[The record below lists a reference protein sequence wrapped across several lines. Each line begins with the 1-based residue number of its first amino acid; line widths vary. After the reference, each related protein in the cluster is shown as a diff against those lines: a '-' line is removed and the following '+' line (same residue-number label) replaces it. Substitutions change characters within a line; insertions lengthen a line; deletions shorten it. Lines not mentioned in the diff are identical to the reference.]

1 VLLRAEGLVRTL
13 GTRRLFADVTLEVH
27 AGDRLGIVGP
37 NGAGKTTLLRLL
49 AGEEEPD
56 GGRIV
61 LPRGVRL
68 GRLRQE
74 VDPTIERPVRAE
86 AASALAHL
94 DALEAEWR
102 ALEQRM
108 VELGRRGEDL
118 APELAARYD
127 GLRARFELAEGF
139 SREARVARV
148 LAGLGFDEE
157 AAERPVRAFS
167 GGWLMRIELAKLLLS
182 EPDVLLLDEPTNHL
196 DLPAIEWL
204 EGFLAG
210 WRGAVVS
217 VSHDRTYLRRHVAR
231 IAELS
236 GGAIAVYPGNWD
248 RYQEAKAERR
258 EQDEARR
265 ANQAHRR
272 AELERFVERFRYKAS
287 KARQAQSRIKM
298 LERMDRD
305 ATPEAPREGPRLRLR
320 VPPPPRTGDPVVTL
334 DGVAQGYGETRVY
347 QGLEFR
353 VRRGERVALVGPNGA
368 GKSTLLRIVAGVV
381 PIERGVRKLGHEA
394 RLAFYAQHQL
404 ESLDPDRTVL
414 GELERA
420 ARLQDAPRLRGH
432 LGALLFSG
440 DDVEKPVR
448 VLSGGEK
455 ARLALAKLLLRPA
468 SLLVMDEPTN
478 HLDVAACE
486 VLEDA
491 LASWEGTL
499 LFVSHDRAFVN
510 AVATRV
516 VEVRAGRLREFSG
529 NYDDYLRACEAPD
542 ASAATRSS
550 AQGGRPASGAAAG
563 GGARSPQASEASAQR
578 GEAERS
584 SSGPK
589 ASEASAQRG
598 EAERSSSGPKAS
610 EAHQDA
616 GGAWQGH
623 RKDGLEGRP
632 PDPSANLRAPS
643 ALSPADARRAAKD
656 RRRTGEKAARQLA
669 RVEALIAE
677 REQALEALAWRLADP
692 EVLRDGE
699 RARAL
704 DGERATLRA
713 EVDALYAEWEGWA
726 AALEDAAPPAGTA

>member
-1 VLLRAEGLVRTL
+1 MLLRAEGLARTV

-49 AGEEEPD
+49 AGEDEPD
-56 GGRIV
+56 GGRLV
-61 LPRGVRL
+61 RPRGVRI

-74 VDPTIERPVRAE
+74 VDPSIERPVREE

-94 DALEAEWR
+94 DALEDEWR
-102 ALEQRM
+102 RLEERM
-108 VELGRRGEDL
+108 VALGRRGEDPT
-118 APELAARYD
+118 PELAERYD
-127 GLRARFELAEGF
+127 ALRARFALAEGF

-148 LAGLGFDEE
+148 LAGLGFDED
-157 AAERPVRAFS
+157 AAGRPVRAFS

-217 VSHDRTYLRRHVAR
+217 VSHDRTYLRRQVAR
-231 IAELS
+231 IAELA
-236 GGAIAVYPGNWD
+236 GGGLSVYAGNWD

-265 ANQAHRR
+265 TNEARRR
-272 AELERFVERFRYKAS
+272 AELERFVERFRAKAS

-298 LERMDRD
+298 LERMDRE
-305 ATPEAPREGPRLRLR
+305 AAPEARPDGPRLRLR
-320 VPPPPRTGDPVVTL
+320 IPAPPRAGDPVVAL
-334 DGVAQGYGETRVY
+334 EGVEQGYGDARVY

-368 GKSTLLRIVAGVV
+368 GKSTLLRIVAGTV
-381 PIERGVRKLGHEA
+381 PIDRGVRKLGHDV
-394 RLAFYAQHQL
+394 RLGFYAQHQL

-414 GELERA
+414 GELERV

-486 VLEDA
+486 VLEEA
-491 LASWEGTL
+491 LARWAGTL

-516 VEVRAGRLREFSG
+516 VEVRAGRVREFHG
-529 NYDDYLRACEAPD
+529 NYDDYL
-542 ASAATRSS
+542 AAV
-550 AQGGRPASGAAAG
+550 AA
-563 GGARSPQASEASAQR
+563 
-578 GEAERS
+578 EAEPR
-584 SSGPK
+584 G
-589 ASEASAQRG
+589 SAPEGRL
-598 EAERSSSGPKAS
+598 
-610 EAHQDA
+610 A
-616 GGAWQGH
+616 GGAA
-623 RKDGLEGRP
+623 GLPAAE
-632 PDPSANLRAPS
+632 
-643 ALSPADARRAAKD
+643 SPAGDARQQRE
-656 RRRTGEKAARQLA
+656 RRRAEEKAARQLA
-669 RVEALIAE
+669 RVEARIAE
-677 REQALEALAWRLADP
+677 REQALAALAWRRADP

-704 DGERATLRA
+704 DAEQAALRA
-713 EVDALYAEWEGWA
+713 EVESLYAEWEGWA
-726 AALEDAAPPAGTA
+726 AALEDAAPEGAA

>member
-1 VLLRAEGLVRTL
+1 MLLRAESLARTF
-13 GTRRLFADVTLEVH
+13 GDRRLFADVTLEVH

-56 GGRIV
+56 GGRV
-61 LPRGVRL
+61 VAARGVRI

-74 VDPTIERPVRAE
+74 VDPTIERPVREE
-86 AASALAHL
+86 AARALGHL

-102 ALEQRM
+102 RLEERM
-108 VELGRRGEDL
+108 VEHGRRGEDPP
-118 APELAARYD
+118 PELAARYD
-127 GLRARFELAEGF
+127 ALRARFALAEGF

-157 AAERPVRAFS
+157 AAGRPVRAFS
-167 GGWLMRIELAKLLLS
+167 GGWLMRVELAKLLLS
-182 EPDVLLLDEPTNHL
+182 EPEVLLLDEPTNHL

-231 IAELS
+231 IAELA
-236 GGAIAVYPGNWD
+236 GGTMAVYAGNWD

-265 ANQAHRR
+265 ENEARRR
-272 AELERFVERFRYKAS
+272 AEVERFVERFRYKAS
-287 KARQAQSRIKM
+287 KARQAQSRIKL
-298 LERMDRD
+298 LERMARD
-305 ATPEAPREGPRLRLR
+305 ATPEAAREGPRLRLR
-320 VPPPPRTGDPVVTL
+320 IPAPPRTGDPVVTL
-334 DGVAQGYGETRVY
+334 EGVEQGYGDTRVY
-347 QGLEFR
+347 RGLEFR

-381 PIERGVRKLGHEA
+381 PIDRGVRKLGHEA
-394 RLAFYAQHQL
+394 RVAFYAQHQL
-404 ESLDPDRTVL
+404 ESLDPERSVL

-440 DDVEKPVR
+440 DDVEKPVA

-486 VLEDA
+486 VLEEA
-491 LASWEGTL
+491 LAGSEGTL
-499 LFVSHDRAFVN
+499 LFVSHDRSFVN

-516 VEVRAGRLREFSG
+516 VEVRQGQLREFSG
-529 NYDDYLRACEAPD
+529 NYDDYLRALDPTTAAPEV
-542 ASAATRSS
+542 AAARSR
-550 AQGGRPASGAAAG
+550 AQGGHPASAAAG
-563 GGARSPQASEASAQR
+563 GGGAARSE
-578 GEAERS
+578 
-584 SSGPK
+584 PK
-589 ASEASAQRG
+589 ASA
-598 EAERSSSGPKAS
+598 
-610 EAHQDA
+610 AHQEA
-616 GGAWQGH
+616 PEARHRH
-623 RKDGLEGRP
+623 RKDAFEGRP
-632 PDPSANLRAPS
+632 SDPPASPRVEGGAPVS
-643 ALSPADARRAAKD
+643 PPPSPAEARRQARD
-656 RRRTGEKAARQLA
+656 RRRAEEKAARHLA
-669 RVEALIAE
+669 R
-677 REQALEALAWRLADP
+677 LETRIGACEKTLEELAWRRADP
-692 EVLRDGE
+692 AVLRDGE

-704 DGERATLRA
+704 DAEHGALRA
-713 EVDALYAEWEGWA
+713 ELDALYAEWETWA
-726 AALEDAAPPAGTA
+726 AALEDARPDAGGPR

>member
-1 VLLRAEGLVRTL
+1 VLLRAEALARTI

-37 NGAGKTTLLRLL
+37 NGAGKTTLLRML
-49 AGEEEPD
+49 AGEDAPD
-56 GGRIV
+56 TGRIV
-61 LPRGVRL
+61 VPRGVRV

-74 VDPTIERPVRAE
+74 MDPTVARPVRE
-86 AASALAHL
+86 EVSAALGHL
-94 DALEAEWR
+94 DALESEWR
-102 ALEQRM
+102 GLEVRM
-108 VELGRRGEDL
+108 ADLGARGEEPP
-118 APELAARYD
+118 PELAERYD
-127 GLRARFELAEGF
+127 ALHARFALADGF

-157 AAERPVRAFS
+157 AAGRPVGAFS
-167 GGWLMRIELAKLLLS
+167 GGWLMRIELAKLLLA
-182 EPDVLLLDEPTNHL
+182 EPEVLLLDEPTNHL

-210 WRGAVVS
+210 YRGAVVS

-236 GGAIAVYPGNWD
+236 AGALALYPGNWD
-248 RYQEAKAERR
+248 DYQEAKVLRR
-258 EQDEARR
+258 EQGEAQRANEAR
-265 ANQAHRR
+265 RR

-298 LERMDRD
+298 LERMDRE
-305 ATPEAPREGPRLRLR
+305 ATPEAQADAKRLRLR
-320 VPPPPRTGDPVVTL
+320 IPAPPRTSDVVVSL
-334 DGVAQGYGETRVY
+334 EGVEQGYGGARVY
-347 QGLEFR
+347 EGLEFR

-404 ESLDPDRTVL
+404 EALDPERTVL
-414 GELERA
+414 GELERS
-420 ARLQDAPRLRGH
+420 ARFDDAPRLRGH

-440 DDVEKPVR
+440 DDVEKPVS

-486 VLEDA
+486 VLEEA

-516 VEVRAGRLREFSG
+516 VEVRAGRLREFAG
-529 NYDDYLRACEAPD
+529 NYDDYLRLVD
-542 ASAATRSS
+542 ASPAETAAGPG
-550 AQGGRPASGAAAG
+550 AGAAAP
-563 GGARSPQASEASAQR
+563 AEAASSADLRRQAKE
-578 GEAERS
+578 
-584 SSGPK
+584 
-589 ASEASAQRG
+589 
-598 EAERSSSGPKAS
+598 
-610 EAHQDA
+610 
-616 GGAWQGH
+616 
-623 RKDGLEGRP
+623 
-632 PDPSANLRAPS
+632 
-643 ALSPADARRAAKD
+643 
-656 RRRTGEKAARQLA
+656 RRRNEEKAARQLA
-669 RVEALIAE
+669 RLEAAIGE
-677 REQALEALAWRLADP
+677 REKALEELTWRMADP
-692 EVLRDGE
+692 ALHRDGE
-699 RARAL
+699 RVRAL
-704 DGERATLRA
+704 EAERAALRA
-713 EVDALYAEWEGWA
+713 GIDALYTEWEQWA
-726 AALEDAAPPAGTA
+726 GALEDAAPEAAE

>member
-1 VLLRAEGLVRTL
+1 VLLRAEGLARTV

-56 GGRIV
+56 GGRLV
-61 LPRGVRL
+61 RARGVRV

-74 VDPTIERPVRAE
+74 MDPRIERPVREE

-94 DALEAEWR
+94 DALEDEWR
-102 ALEQRM
+102 RLEEQM
-108 VELGRRGEDL
+108 VALGRRGEDPT
-118 APELAARYD
+118 PELAERYD
-127 GLRARFELAEGF
+127 ALRARFALAEGF

-148 LAGLGFDEE
+148 LAGLGFDED
-157 AAERPVRAFS
+157 AAGRPVRAFS

-231 IAELS
+231 VAELA
-236 GGAIAVYPGNWD
+236 GGVLSVYAGNWD

-258 EQDEARR
+258 DQDEARR
-265 ANQAHRR
+265 ANEARRR
-272 AELERFVERFRYKAS
+272 AELERFVERFRAKAS

-298 LERMDRD
+298 LERMDRE
-305 ATPEAPREGPRLRLR
+305 ATPEARPDGPRLRLR
-320 VPPPPRTGDPVVTL
+320 IPAPPRAGDPVVAL
-334 DGVAQGYGETRVY
+334 EGVEQGYGDARVY
-347 QGLEFR
+347 QGLEFH

-368 GKSTLLRIVAGVV
+368 GKSTLLRIVAGAV
-381 PIERGVRKLGHEA
+381 PIDRGVRRLGHDV
-394 RLAFYAQHQL
+394 RLGFYAQHQL
-404 ESLDPDRTVL
+404 ESLDPERTVL
-414 GELERA
+414 GELESV

-486 VLEDA
+486 VLEEA
-491 LASWEGTL
+491 LADWEGTL

-516 VEVRAGRLREFSG
+516 VEVRAGRVREFHG
-529 NYDDYLRACEAPD
+529 HYDDYLAALASEQAPARGPAQDGRPAGAAADRAIAERA
-542 ASAATRSS
+542 ASAAGE
-550 AQGGRPASGAAAG
+550 ARPDAAG
-563 GGARSPQASEASAQR
+563 PAALRRQQK
-578 GEAERS
+578 ER
-584 SSGPK
+584 
-589 ASEASAQRG
+589 
-598 EAERSSSGPKAS
+598 
-610 EAHQDA
+610 
-616 GGAWQGH
+616 
-623 RKDGLEGRP
+623 
-632 PDPSANLRAPS
+632 
-643 ALSPADARRAAKD
+643 RRAE
-656 RRRTGEKAARQLA
+656 EKATRQLA
-669 RVEALIAE
+669 RVEARIAE
-677 REQALEALAWRLADP
+677 REQALAALAWRRADP

-704 DGERATLRA
+704 DAEQAALRA
-713 EVDALYAEWEGWA
+713 EIEVLYAEWEDWA
-726 AALEDAAPPAGTA
+726 AALAEAAPGGSA

>member
-1 VLLRAEGLVRTL
+1 VLLRAEALARTV

-61 LPRGVRL
+61 LPRGVRI

-74 VDPTIERPVRAE
+74 VDPTIERPVREE
-86 AASALAHL
+86 AARALAHL

-102 ALEQRM
+102 ALEERM
-108 VELGRRGEDL
+108 VALGRRGEDPP
-118 APELAARYD
+118 PELAARYD
-127 GLRARFELAEGF
+127 ALRARFALADGF

-148 LAGLGFDEE
+148 LAGLGFDEQ
-157 AAERPVRAFS
+157 AAGRPVRAFS
-167 GGWLMRIELAKLLLS
+167 GGWLMRVELAKLLLS
-182 EPDVLLLDEPTNHL
+182 EPEVLLLDEPTNHL

-236 GGAIAVYPGNWD
+236 DGALEVYAGNWD
-248 RYQEAKAERR
+248 RYQEARLERR
-258 EQDEARR
+258 EQGEARR
-265 ANQAHRR
+265 ANEARRR

-298 LERMDRD
+298 LERMERD
-305 ATPEAPREGPRLRLR
+305 ATPEARREGARLRLR
-320 VPPPPRTGDPVVTL
+320 IPAPPRTGDPVVTL
-334 DGVAQGYGETRVY
+334 EGVAQGYGATRVY
-347 QGLEFR
+347 DGLEFR

-381 PIERGVRKLGHEA
+381 PIERGVRALGHEA
-394 RLAFYAQHQL
+394 RVAFYAQHQL
-404 ESLDPDRTVL
+404 ESLDPERTVL

-420 ARLQDAPRLRGH
+420 ARVQDAPRLRGH

-468 SLLVMDEPTN
+468 GLLVMDEPTN

-486 VLEDA
+486 VLEAA

-516 VEVRAGRLREFSG
+516 VEVRAGRLREFHG
-529 NYDDYLRACEAPD
+529 NYDDYLRALAGEEATAGAPARAD
-542 ASAATRSS
+542 ADAGPLAPAAAPAATS
-550 AQGGRPASGAAAG
+550 A
-563 GGARSPQASEASAQR
+563 E
-578 GEAERS
+578 
-584 SSGPK
+584 
-589 ASEASAQRG
+589 
-598 EAERSSSGPKAS
+598 
-610 EAHQDA
+610 
-616 GGAWQGH
+616 
-623 RKDGLEGRP
+623 L
-632 PDPSANLRAPS
+632 
-643 ALSPADARRAAKD
+643 RRAQKE
-656 RRRTGEKAARQLA
+656 RRRAEEKAARELA
-669 RVEALIAE
+669 RLETRIAE
-677 REQALEALAWRLADP
+677 REQAAEALAWRLGDP

-704 DGERATLRA
+704 DAERTALRA
-713 EVDALYAEWEGWA
+713 EIDALYAEWEGWA
-726 AALEDAAPPAGTA
+726 AALEDVRPAPEDAP